1 MTDLIKAGRVRT
13 AWVKSID
20 LAADLLTKS
29 VSKTVL
35 GRLVDKFMCKWQSI
49 TCKKGV
55 FVIYDIFYLYC
66 LCALLSPVYYVVYI
80 CVHGCMFKR
89 VFMRAWL
96 TVQDTLA
103 VGQDSRWASFLF
115 PSTVT
120 EVLARLL
127 W

>member
-1 MTDLIKAGRVRT
+1 MTDLIKVEWVRA

-35 GRLVDKFMCKWQSI
+35 GRLVDKFMSKWQSI

-103 VGQDSRWASFLF
+103 VGQASRFFKVLHPPAHTQ
-115 PSTVT
+115 STHQKD
-120 EVLARLL
+120 
-127 W
+127 